1 MNGGSDPYKPYDF
14 LKEYNENFI
23 NFSYKVMINIY
34 VICYIHVTYIVILTI
49 YIY

>member
-1 MNGGSDPYKPYDF
+1 MNSGLDPYKPYDF

-34 VICYIHVTYIVILTI
+34 VICYIYSDIYNLHILD
-49 YIY
+49 